1 MIRVFH
7 LYKNYLP
14 TVAVLQDVSFTLEA
28 GDFAFLTGPS
38 GAGKT
43 TLLRLLFAAERPK
56 SGQILINGKNI
67 TSFSR
72 RRIAHVRRS
81 IGVVFQDFKLITYRT
96 VFDNVALVLEISGT
110 PRNEIKKRV
119 WKVLKLVGIE
129 QKLYRYPL
137 ELSGGEQQRVAIA
150 RALVNEPQI
159 ILADEPTGNLDFEI
173 TKLTAVGTPGDKK
186 PQLGRGTYL
195 ASVNIVNKLNKGIIS
210 FFKKYFFSLKNLI
223 GYQAKAKLFCAYIGN
238 K

>member
-14 TVAVLQDVSFTLEA
+14 TVAVLQDVSFKLEA
-28 GDFAFLTGPS
+28 GDFVFLTGPS

-173 TKLTAVGTPGDKK
+173 TTEIMNILNNVNAQGTTVMLATHN
-186 PQLGRGTYL
+186 QLL
-195 ASVNIVNKLNKGIIS
+195 LQK
-210 FFKKYFFSLKNLI
+210 FKRKVFTLHNGMLYEDVLPKED
-223 GYQAKAKLFCAYIGN
+223 Q
-238 K
+238 

>member
-1 MIRVFH
+1 MIKVFH

-28 GDFAFLTGPS
+28 GDFVFLTGPS

-56 SGQILINGKNI
+56 SGQILIDGKNI

-96 VFDNVALVLEISGT
+96 VFDNVALVLEITGT
-110 PRNEIKKRV
+110 TRNEIKKRV
-119 WKVLKLVGIE
+119 WKVLKMVGIE
-129 QKLYRYPL
+129 QKLYHYPL

-150 RALVNEPQI
+150 RALVNDPQI

-173 TKLTAVGTPGDKK
+173 TTEIMNIFNNVNAQGTTVMLATHN
-186 PQLGRGTYL
+186 QLLLEKFKRKVFTLHNGML
-195 ASVNIVNKLNKGIIS
+195 QEDVLPLENK
-210 FFKKYFFSLKNLI
+210 
-223 GYQAKAKLFCAYIGN
+223 
-238 K
+238 

>member
-28 GDFAFLTGPS
+28 GDFVFLTGSS

-173 TKLTAVGTPGDKK
+173 TTEIMNILNNVNAQGTTVMLATHN
-186 PQLGRGTYL
+186 QLLLQKFKRKVFALHNGTL
-195 ASVNIVNKLNKGIIS
+195 HEDVLPKEN
-210 FFKKYFFSLKNLI
+210 
-223 GYQAKAKLFCAYIGN
+223 Q
-238 K
+238 

>member
-1 MIRVFH
+1 MIKVFH

-14 TVAVLQDVSFTLEA
+14 TVMVLQDVT
-28 GDFAFLTGPS
+28 FAVAPGEFVYLTGPS

-43 TLLRLLFAAERPK
+43 TLLKLLFAAERPK
-56 SGQILINGKNI
+56 SGQILLAGRNL
-67 TSFSR
+67 TTFSR
-72 RRIAHVRRS
+72 RQIAHLRRT
-81 IGVVFQDFKLITYRT
+81 IGVVFQDFKLIPYRT
-96 VFDNVALVLEISGT
+96 VFDNVALVLEILGL

-150 RALVNEPQI
+150 RALVNNPQI

-173 TKLTAVGTPGDKK
+173 TTEIMNIFNYVNSQGTTIMLATHNRMLLEKFRKKVLTIH
-186 PQLGRGTYL
+186 QGR
-195 ASVNIVNKLNKGIIS
+195 VEE
-210 FFKKYFFSLKNLI
+210 FSWT
-223 GYQAKAKLFCAYIGN
+223 AAAE
-238 K
+238 